1 MGKCQRDVFMDI
13 DVLAHIFYYQVITEL
28 KGQLQMARNT
38 SIRKLLPF
46 FWPSKVP
53 RGKIITAWHDFYK
66 SKESQSTWLQ
76 ACKIGMMRFTLYY

>member
-46 FWPSKVP
+46 F
-53 RGKIITAWHDFYK
+53 
-66 SKESQSTWLQ
+66 
-76 ACKIGMMRFTLYY
+76 